1 MEFRYIYRGL
11 GVGLLGGLL
20 AFVFARIFAEPFIQ
34 DAIDY
39 EDGRHEAQ
47 EALDAAAGLAAGA
60 HEHGEVFSRSV
71 QRNLGIG
78 VGMALFG
85 LAVGGLFVVV
95 YLIVSRRYPDI
106 RPRVLA
112 ALLAGAG
119 FVGIY
124 LVPFAKYPANPPAV
138 GHEETIGARSALYV
152 TMVAV
157 SVIALGLAVVVGRW
171 LAGRVGT
178 WNASLLAAVVFLV
191 LVGVAMALLPP
202 FGHVGSNRAEFGD
215 FATETPQPL
224 TAPDGTI
231 VYPGFPADLLFRFR
245 FYSVISQL
253 VLWATIA
260 LAFGQLAERLAAAPA
275 RRQSRTATAAAD
287 RPTVAPTTAGAPTTA
302 AG

>member
-1 MEFRYIYRGL
+1 MELRHIYRGL
-11 GVGLLGGLL
+11 GVGLVGGLL

-39 EDGRHEAQ
+39 ESGRDAAQ
-47 EALDAAAGLAAGA
+47 DALGHAAGLGHGHEGA
-60 HEHGEVFSRSV
+60 EVFSRSV
-71 QRNLGIG
+71 QRNIGVG
-78 VGMALFG
+78 VGMAAFG
-85 LAVGGLFVVV
+85 LAIGGLFVVV
-95 YLIVSRRYPDI
+95 YLILSRRYPRI

-119 FVGIY
+119 FVSLY
-124 LVPFAKYPANPPAV
+124 LVPFAKYPANPPAI
-138 GHEETIGARSALYV
+138 GHEETIGDRSALYV

-157 SVIALGLAVVVGRW
+157 SVVSLTLAVFAGRW
-171 LAGRVGT
+171 LAGRVGA

-202 FGHVGSNRAEFGD
+202 LGHLASNKAEYGT

-224 TAPDGTI
+224 RDAKGAI
-231 VYPGFPADLLFRFR
+231 VYPGFPADVLFRFR

-253 VLWATIA
+253 IMWLTIG
-260 LAFGQLAERLAAAPA
+260 FGFGALAERLAVAPVRARATRRGLTEAATDRPSATAPAAP
-275 RRQSRTATAAAD
+275 S
-287 RPTVAPTTAGAPTTA
+287 A

>member
-20 AFVFARIFAEPFIQ
+20 AFVFARIFAEPLIQ

-60 HEHGEVFSRSV
+60 HDHEVFSRSV

-95 YLIVSRRYPDI
+95 YLVVSRRYPNI

-119 FVGIY
+119 FVGLY
-124 LVPFAKYPANPPAV
+124 LIPFAKYPANPPAI

-157 SVIALGLAVVVGRW
+157 SVVALGLAVVVGRW

-178 WNASLLAAVVFLV
+178 WNASLLAGVVFLV
-191 LVGVAMALLPP
+191 LVGVAMALLPAY
-202 FGHVGSNRAEFGD
+202 GHLGANRAEFGD

-224 TAPDGTI
+224 TAPNGTI
-231 VYPGFPADLLFRFR
+231 VYPGFPADVLFRFR
-245 FYSVISQL
+245 FYSVVSQL

-260 LAFGQLAERLAAAPA
+260 LAFGQLAERLAVAPA
-275 RRQSRTATAAAD
+275 RRQPRTAASVVDRPAAAPSTAA
-287 RPTVAPTTAGAPTTA
+287 APTTAG
-302 AG
+302 

>member
-39 EDGRHEAQ
+39 ESGRDEAQ
-47 EALDAAAGLAAGA
+47 SALDAAAGHHAG
-60 HEHGEVFSRSV
+60 HEGAELFSRSV
-71 QRNLGIG
+71 QSNVGIG
-78 VGMALFG
+78 VGMAVFG
-85 LAVGGLFVVV
+85 LAIGGLFVVA
-95 YLIVSRRYPDI
+95 YLIVSRRYPDV

-112 ALLAGAG
+112 CLLAAAG
-119 FVGIY
+119 FVSLY
-124 LVPFAKYPANPPAV
+124 LVPFAKYPANPPAI

-157 SVIALGLAVVVGRW
+157 SVIAMGLAIVAGRW

-178 WNASLLAAVVFLV
+178 WNASLLAGVVFLV
-191 LVGVAMALLPP
+191 LVAIAMGLLPA
-202 FGHVGSNRAEFGD
+202 FGHLSSNKAEYGD

-224 TAPDGTI
+224 QAPDGRI
-231 VYPGFPADLLFRFR
+231 VYPGFPADVLFKFR

-253 VLWATIA
+253 ILWSTIA
-260 LAFGQLAERLAAAPA
+260 LGFGALAERLAVAPA
-275 RRQSRTATAAAD
+275 RRASTARVEAATTE
-287 RPTVAPTTAGAPTTA
+287 PTPTPAG
-302 AG
+302 